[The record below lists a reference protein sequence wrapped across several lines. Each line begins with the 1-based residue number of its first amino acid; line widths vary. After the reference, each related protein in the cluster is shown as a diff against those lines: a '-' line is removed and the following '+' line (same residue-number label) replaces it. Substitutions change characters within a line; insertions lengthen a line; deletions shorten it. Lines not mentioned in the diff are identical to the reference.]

1 MVLII
6 ECDIVLIIINF
17 YILLILLW
25 QVNYNIFDA
34 PPRVSSTFVFYNIVT
49 NCGNSF
55 YCLIFTYHYLTCSG
69 HTIHYL
75 KWLTLCAYSREKHS
89 SEHQKSLT
97 MSMRMMYF
105 KIGWKI
111 SKHIRYVVDNLE
123 NSQINDDF
131 DMNRNN
137 DVRWWFIQDIFICLK
152 NNFAVF
158 ESVANLLD
166 CLSYKFIDIHMCV
179 YARVIIC
186 ISIQREQ
193 TIVVSWM

>member
-1 MVLII
+1 
-6 ECDIVLIIINF
+6 
-17 YILLILLW
+17 
-25 QVNYNIFDA
+25 
-34 PPRVSSTFVFYNIVT
+34 
-49 NCGNSF
+49 
-55 YCLIFTYHYLTCSG
+55 
-69 HTIHYL
+69 
-75 KWLTLCAYSREKHS
+75 
-89 SEHQKSLT
+89 
-97 MSMRMMYF
+97 MYF

-193 TIVVSWM
+193 TIVVSRM